1 MECFDKLSEYG
12 NRIAAIDDNNQKV
25 TYEQLQMVSKEIGT
39 IIPERALV
47 FSLCENSVG
56 PLIGYV
62 ACQINHIVP
71 LLLNKHIDSEQLLM
85 LIKSYEPQYIFLPD
99 DMRDKFREYQ
109 CIWENYH
116 YCILKTDYISSALLY
131 PELALL
137 LSTSGSTGSPKL
149 VRQSYK
155 NVFSN
160 ASAISAYLELNEL
173 EKPITTLPMNYTYGL
188 SIINSHLLT
197 GACIIM
203 TNRSLMEKE
212 FWAIFKEQEATSF
225 GGVPYTYEILK
236 KLRFQRMDLPSLR
249 TMTQAGGKL
258 SPQLHKEF
266 AEYALEK
273 GIHFIVMY
281 GQTEATARMSY
292 LPHDK
297 ALIKYGS
304 MGIAIPGGKFSLID
318 AEENIISESNI
329 VGELVYE
336 GENVTLGY
344 AECREDL
351 QKGDE
356 RNGVLFTGDMA
367 KKDDDGYYYIVGRKK
382 RFLKI
387 YGNRVNLDEVE
398 RMLAT
403 AYPDM
408 EFACIGVDDHMQIF
422 MTRCGEQQC
431 DVIRD
436 FVAERTGLNR
446 IAFEVRKI
454 DEIPKNDS
462 GKKLYSELA
471 DK

>member
-1 MECFDKLSEYG
+1 MKCIICGNVEFKLLHKGTRDKEDIDVYSCLHCGGGQLS
-12 NRIAAIDDNNQKV
+12 
-25 TYEQLQMVSKEIGT
+25 T
-39 IIPERALV
+39 
-47 FSLCENSVG
+47 FSHIYDGFYENSEMWEDV
-56 PLIGYV
+56 
-62 ACQINHIVP
+62 NVP
-71 LLLNKHIDSEQLLM
+71 AFEEKM
-85 LIKSYEPQYIFLPD
+85 AWKD
-99 DMRDKFREYQ
+99 DMRRVQLVLGDMGGFNKWICDFGCGYGGFLDLITPYVPKAVGVELEQKARQKMQSRGLRVEESLTMYDEKFDIITSFQVIEHLISPHEYINQ
-109 CIWENYH
+109 
-116 YCILKTDYISSALLY
+116 
-131 PELALL
+131 
-137 LSTSGSTGSPKL
+137 
-149 VRQSYK
+149 
-155 NVFSN
+155 
-160 ASAISAYLELNEL
+160 ISAKLNRNG
-173 EKPITTLPMNYTYGL
+173 KI
-188 SIINSHLLT
+188 
-197 GACIIM
+197 
-203 TNRSLMEKE
+203 
-212 FWAIFKEQEATSF
+212 
-225 GGVPYTYEILK
+225 
-236 KLRFQRMDLPSLR
+236 MDLPSLR

>member
-1 MECFDKLSEYG
+1 MECFDRLSAYG

-25 TYEQLQMVSKEIGT
+25 TYEQLQMISKEIGKL
-39 IIPERALV
+39 IPKRALV
-47 FSLCENSVG
+47 FSLCENSIG
-56 PLIGYV
+56 SLLGYV

-71 LLLNKHIDSEQLLM
+71 LLLNCHIDFAQLKMLM
-85 LIKSYEPQYIFLPD
+85 QTYRPQYIFLPEH
-99 DMRDKFREYQ
+99 MKDKFETYPYVWQDYGYCMLQTEYAAP
-109 CIWENYH
+109 
-116 YCILKTDYISSALLY
+116 ALLH

-160 ASAISAYLELNEL
+160 AEAIASYLELNEQ

-188 SIINSHLLT
+188 SIINSHLLA

-212 FWAIFKEQEATSF
+212 FWTVFKEQAATSF

-236 KLRFQRMDLPSLR
+236 KLRFQRMDLPSLK

-258 SPQLHKEF
+258 SLQLHKEF

-292 LPHDK
+292 LPHEK
-297 ALIKYGS
+297 ALEKYGS
-304 MGIAIPGGKFSLID
+304 MGIAIPGGAFSLID
-318 AEENIISESNI
+318 AEGGCINEPDA

-344 AECREDL
+344 AECPEDL

-356 RNGVLFTGDMA
+356 RNGVLHTGDMA
-367 KKDDDGYYYIVGRKK
+367 KRDAEGYYYIVGRKK

-398 RMLAT
+398 RMLTA

-422 MTRCGEQQC
+422 MTGCGEQQC
-431 DVIRD
+431 ESIRD
-436 FVAERTGLNR
+436 FAAEKTGLNR

-454 DEIPKNDS
+454 AEIPKNEA
-462 GKKLYSELA
+462 GKKLYSELS